1 MKTVFSLE
9 RSTQD
14 ILNDFKA
21 GRISTCP
28 NQYPDLKTFKKD
40 CKEHPGIILIS
51 YTRSDEFIPLNYNDT
66 VLLEGTYYKVVGK
79 LYAFFG
85 DCLTYHLIYN

>member
-1 MKTVFSLE
+1 MKTIFSLE

-14 ILNDFKA
+14 ILSDFKA
-21 GRISTCP
+21 GRISTCL

-40 CKEHPGIILIS
+40 CKEHPGILYIS
-51 YTRSDEFIPLNYNDT
+51 YTVKDEFIPLNYNDE
-66 VLLEGTYYKVVGK
+66 VLLEGTYYKVVSK

-85 DCLTYHLIYN
+85 DYLSYKLM